1 MLADFFFLLLLLL
14 APQTLLGA
22 EGVDYPG
29 GWLPGTQQC
38 VDICTHSS
46 AQPVCP
52 TRDPAC
58 LRKKQ
63 QPGDYDFLLL
73 EQLFLPQFCRDLLVG
88 VDPTISHRNVNK
100 YPRGITCEPSL
111 AVSKLSIHGLWPNY
125 NAGFPA
131 CCNVSNAI
139 RNQPLNALGFAAEM
153 PELLAELG
161 QVWVDPTQQSSFNTL
176 CELYNHEFQ
185 KHGLCYAAD
194 GGVNFDQS
202 ARDYFRAALRAAAV
216 HADATATINR
226 WAAAN
231 PPQST
236 LAKVTALYTTRVQ
249 VLCSAIEPA
258 FKSAGGG
265 GVGNSLAAIHTCFA
279 KPVNAS
285 AALVPI
291 DCSDVSTSTSTDFL
305 PCNPGVP
312 ITLTRYSPPVPMS
325 PIALEL

>member
-1 MLADFFFLLLLLL
+1 MLADFFFLLLLFL
-14 APQTLLGA
+14 ALLGV

-46 AQPVCP
+46 AEPVCP

-73 EQLFLPQFCRDLLVG
+73 EQLFLPQFCRDLLAG

-125 NAGFPA
+125 NAGFSA

-139 RNQPLNALGFAAEM
+139 RNQPLDALGFAAKM
-153 PELLAELG
+153 PDLLAELG

-185 KHGLCYAAD
+185 KHGLCYTAD
-194 GGVNFDQS
+194 GGINFDQS
-202 ARDYFRAALRAAAV
+202 ARDYFLWI
-216 HADATATINR
+216 HTIAEVTSLPGTIVGVAEFGSRYRRKGMAGSMGFSTNR
-226 WAAAN
+226 SSTSGLVCSAAN
-231 PPQST
+231 VSSP
-236 LAKVTALYTTRVQ
+236 TAADLG
-249 VLCSAIEPA
+249 LCQ
-258 FKSAGGG
+258 
-265 GVGNSLAAIHTCFA
+265 FA
-279 KPVNAS
+279 KDRSSQRDFASCLVQKVQGECRGVAS
-285 AALVPI
+285 ACYFFDWMLALWVL
-291 DCSDVSTSTSTDFL
+291 DELDELVSNSK
-305 PCNPGVP
+305 
-312 ITLTRYSPPVPMS
+312 R
-325 PIALEL
+325 